1 VVVGV
6 GTHLCVW
13 WQHTSLSLL
22 MVVRE
27 GGGLWDG
34 CGGLFPT
41 YTINIIYFL
50 NYLNQLCPVS
60 SAGYH
65 VVI

>member
-1 VVVGV
+1 M
-6 GTHLCVW
+6 L
-13 WQHTSLSLL
+13 LSLL

-27 GGGLWDG
+27 GRGLWDG
-34 CGGLFPT
+34 YSSLFPT
-41 YTINIIYFL
+41 RAVGIIYFL

-65 VVI
+65 VAI